1 MRKGVFDVGR
11 SRGGEMKLKELL
23 EDHPLAVPFI
33 SFASSCIIAFFILI
47 CAGYIKIDIPEP
59 GIQPNTGP
67 SIYIT
72 RTDRVLTLGGETVW
86 ILEYTV
92 DGRFE
97 APAFHSPEAMAEY
110 REYLDTIGKVY
121 RREEEEQ

>member
-1 MRKGVFDVGR
+1 MNWVKYLIAG
-11 SRGGEMKLKELL
+11 LL
-23 EDHPLAVPFI
+23 VIFAVLL
-33 SFASSCIIAFFILI
+33 II
-47 CAGYIKIDIPEP
+47 IPENKTP
-59 GIQPNTGP
+59 EPEAGP

-92 DGRFE
+92 DGRFQS
-97 APAFHSPEAMAEY
+97 PAFHSLEAMAEY

-121 RREEEEQ
+121 QGEEK